1 MVFTYPTIKEVHI
14 QVGFIFTMMVK
25 IGVLLMVVKVI
36 LFVLIPMLRNH
47 HITMLVLMVKHQ
59 MKPYKVFMIGV

>member
-1 MVFTYPTIKEVHI
+1 MMTKIEEI
-14 QVGFIFTMMVK
+14 QVGFIFIMMVK

-47 HITMLVLMVKHQ
+47 HIITLLLMVKHL
-59 MKPYKVFMIGV
+59 MKHYKPFMIGV